1 MLARIR
7 RLLKLVTE
15 SIDGTARRLAPGDDL
30 SWPSLGPWRIDEL
43 RIFIGY
49 VRRARKGLSPGFDFT
64 GDLGPPVG
72 AIRRDLRGDP
82 CAFDASDLPA
92 LSKQRSDE
100 GGNPPDIAAEDARS
114 R

>member
-1 MLARIR
+1 MSCGYLSST
-7 RLLKLVTE
+7 LV
-15 SIDGTARRLAPGDDL
+15 
-30 SWPSLGPWRIDEL
+30 GP
-43 RIFIGY
+43 
-49 VRRARKGLSPGFDFT
+49 VRAFAHDFT